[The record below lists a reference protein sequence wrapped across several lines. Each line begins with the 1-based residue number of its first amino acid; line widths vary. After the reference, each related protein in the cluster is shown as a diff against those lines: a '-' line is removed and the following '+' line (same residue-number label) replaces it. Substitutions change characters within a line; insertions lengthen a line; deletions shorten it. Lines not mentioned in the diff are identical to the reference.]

1 MRFAVAGG
9 LAQVSARQ
17 GVKSWRAW
25 VAQRVVPT
33 SVRHVCLRVLAGKYC
48 TEGQDE
54 THEAVRDVLLREDR
68 LDSESGDEK
77 GEGHCEASVVG
88 VRFGIVMN
96 VVEEKDGVGESDEAD
111 LERRKGF
118 EDDVKRRDGAG

>member
-1 MRFAVAGG
+1 
-9 LAQVSARQ
+9 
-17 GVKSWRAW
+17 
-25 VAQRVVPT
+25 
-33 SVRHVCLRVLAGKYC
+33 
-48 TEGQDE
+48 
-54 THEAVRDVLLREDR
+54 LLREDR

-88 VRFGIVMN
+88 VRVGIVMS

-118 EDDVKRRDGAG
+118 EDDVKRWKRWCRLRSCCCCLSSPRGGVAAARVGRSIAWNSIWTSDTNCINIP